1 METVKPALS
10 VAVQRLHVAHRVQR
24 RYPISSDDMAVLL
37 GLTVEAYHKRLKK
50 AGFDS
55 AASNLP
61 ALDIEDIL
69 VKINAELHSFS
80 KGEGLPDK
88 SAVDA
93 LAALAKAVKSI
104 SELSK
109 ETRNDSV
116 ADENESQSENGGV
129 KPEDVRE
136 ALSLINRRINELSGQ
151 TTKDDPATV

>member
-1 METVKPALS
+1 MEIVKPALS
-10 VAVQRLHVAHRVQR
+10 VAVQRLHVAHRLQR
-24 RYPISSDDMAVLL
+24 RYPIGSDDIAALL
-37 GLTVEAYHKRLKK
+37 GVTAEAYHKRLKK
-50 AGFDS
+50 AGLDCITS
-55 AASNLP
+55 VLP

-80 KGEGLPDK
+80 QGEGLPDK

-93 LAALAKAVKSI
+93 LAALAKAVKSV

-109 ETRNDSV
+109 ETRSESGADDS
-116 ADENESQSENGGV
+116 ESQSENGGV

-151 TTKDDPATV
+151 TTTAV